1 MEKLFTET
9 KRLYALIREF
19 ADTDLVYRNKVR
31 LEEKIELKKRM
42 LEDAPDRHT
51 YRAIQEEI
59 DELIEDVQ
67 DCERSIKIAK
77 KQRNGFYRDNEAKQI
92 ITAYNKEAAPLIK
105 QYEKLNKELS
115 QSVQAFAET
124 INKVTG
130 DMLEIEKAMV
140 SMLEIT
146 NKLPDEHFKQLSKLP
161 VKNIQLFTNTSFIKR
176 APNTRAEFLRV
187 VAKDLEEKGFT
198 KL

>member
-9 KRLYALIREF
+9 KRLYAQIREF
-19 ADTDLVYRNKVR
+19 ADIDLIYRNKVR
-31 LEEKIELKKRM
+31 LEETIELKKRM

-67 DCERSIKIAK
+67 DCERAMKFAK
-77 KQRNGFYRDNEAKQI
+77 KQRNGFYRDDEAKQI
-92 ITAYNKEAAPLIK
+92 VATHNKEAAPLTK

-115 QSVQAFAET
+115 QSVQTFVET

-130 DMLEIEKAMV
+130 DMLEIEKAIV

-146 NKLPDEHFKQLSKLP
+146 NKLPNEHFKQLSKLP

-176 APNTRAEFLRV
+176 APNTHTEFLRV
-187 VAKDLEEKGFT
+187 VAKNLEEKGFM

>member
-9 KRLYALIREF
+9 KRLYAQIREF
-19 ADTDLVYRNKVR
+19 ADIDLIYRNKAR
-31 LEEKIELKKRM
+31 LEETIELKKRM
-42 LEDAPDRHT
+42 FEDAPDRQA

-92 ITAYNKEAAPLIK
+92 VTAYNKEAAPLIK
-105 QYEKLNKELS
+105 QYEKLNKQLS
-115 QSVQAFAET
+115 QAVQAFLGAVDDATKEMM
-124 INKVTG
+124 G
-130 DMLEIEKAMV
+130 IEKAMV
-140 SMLEIT
+140 GMFEIT
-146 NKLPDEHFKQLSKLP
+146 NKLPSEHSKHLSKLP
-161 VKNIQLFTNTSFIKR
+161 VKNMILTHNTSLIKK
-176 APNTRAEFLRV
+176 APNTHTEFLRV
-187 VAKDLEEKGFT
+187 VSKDLEEKGFT